1 MFFRVS
7 YKRTNKYHLN
17 MLGAIYTGLGMPY
30 KFFLKEITFFS
41 LQVVLLMFKT
51 RNMVLFIPPGAL
63 LFFLATS

>member
-1 MFFRVS
+1 
-7 YKRTNKYHLN
+7 